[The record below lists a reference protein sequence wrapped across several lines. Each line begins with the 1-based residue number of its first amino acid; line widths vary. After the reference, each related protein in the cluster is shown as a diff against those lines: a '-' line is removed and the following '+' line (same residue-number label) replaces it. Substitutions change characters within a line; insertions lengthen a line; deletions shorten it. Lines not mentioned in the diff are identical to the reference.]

1 MTQNPGYEPSRDP
14 AEAEAQYARNG
25 HAHGGQDQRYAQ
37 GYNGGYAPQGGGY
50 DDQAVTTSRPT
61 ALRVTTS
68 RPMTSRATSS
78 GVRPAGLRRTGLPAG
93 PGRLSAGS
101 AYGQDQAYGQQADQ
115 AYGQQAYSQDYG
127 QQGYADPGYQQADP
141 GYQQADPGYQ
151 QQGTQQVR
159 ATTRA
164 TQTPATS
171 RPTRATNSRHTASRA
186 TQIRL
191 RRPRLP
197 ASRPGLPTAGIRRW
211 RLPAAPGRCRPRSD
225 GHPATRGRQRALLPA
240 PRGQQHHRSRAG
252 RSVPPPRHG
261 CVPPPH
267 RHPLGRTGRDALRSR
282 VDQRH
287 YGEQC
292 FSAGLAARRRRCD
305 PCRPLGNPGSH
316 PLTSGKTGSPDPQNS
331 SEARAADLTLHG
343 VGRCPYCE

>member
-50 DDQAVTTSRPT
+50 EDQAGYDQQAYGAQGYDQQAYDQQSYQQ
-61 ALRVTTS
+61 
-68 RPMTSRATSS
+68 
-78 GVRPAGLRRTGLPAG
+78 
-93 PGRLSAGS
+93 PGYDQQGYGAQGYQQDQGGYPQEQ
-101 AYGQDQAYGQQADQ
+101 AYGQDQAYGPPADQ

-127 QQGYADPGYQQADP
+127 QQ
-141 GYQQADPGYQ
+141 
-151 QQGTQQVR
+151 
-159 ATTRA
+159 ATPTKA

-171 RPTRATNSRHTASRA
+171 SRGTQRARQVPATTRATRIRLRRSRLPAAGVRPAGLRGSG
-186 TQIRL
+186 L

-197 ASRPGLPTAGIRRW
+197 AARSGLPAAGICGW
-211 RLPAAPGRCRPRSD
+211 RLPAAPGRGRTCSD
-225 GHPATRGRQRALLPA
+225 GDSAARGRQRPLLPA

-252 RSVPPPRHG
+252 RSVPPPRHR
-261 CVPPPH
+261 CVAPPH
-267 RHPLGRTGRDALRSR
+267 RHPLGRPGRDALRSR
-282 VDQRH
+282 FDQRH
-287 YGEQC
+287 YREQC
-292 FSAGLAARRRRCD
+292 LGSGLAARRRRCD
-305 PCRPLGNPGSH
+305 PRRPLGNPGPH